1 MFSTS
6 KVGSLFSTRRD
17 EQDVE
22 LSLPLYSSASS
33 AHENRSSGFLAAENV
48 QVPIPRSPSPRP
60 PEVRISRPATP
71 LGQFSPPLPQI
82 VRRSWRVSWQTALL
96 IILVIYTFLTLLKSS
111 PYQAAETEVFAEYEG
126 GPPRSDITHLIVVA
140 GHAIWMGGNTLGE
153 DESEWT
159 LLPYQHGLAKTF
171 KEHIMTGAKMAQE
184 SENSLLVF
192 TGGETRNF
200 AGPSSE
206 AQSYWS
212 LAYLSKYIEPGSS
225 LFNRSTTEEFARDSY
240 ENLLFSI
247 CRFHEYTSNYPTKLT
262 VVGFEFKRERFK
274 TEHRAAI
281 RFPQDQFRYI
291 GIDNTGDP
299 QQLEGFIRGEKEG
312 LLKQFKDD
320 PHGCTDTELKEKRKG
335 RNPFRTQHGYE
346 VSCPELK
353 GLMRWCLD
361 EDAIKDGKTQQYPGD
376 LPWSKGIE

>member
-1 MFSTS
+1 MFSSS

-22 LSLPLYSSASS
+22 LSLPLYSSAS
-33 AHENRSSGFLAAENV
+33 HENRSSGFLAAENV

-60 PEVRISRPATP
+60 LEVRISRPATP
-71 LGQFSPPLPQI
+71 LSQFSPPLPQI
-82 VRRSWRVSWQTALL
+82 VRRSWRISWQTTLL
-96 IILVIYTFLTLLKSS
+96 IILIIYTFFTLLKGA
-111 PYQAAETEVFAEYEG
+111 PYQTTETEIVAEYDG
-126 GPPRSDITHLIVVA
+126 GPPRADITHLIVVA

-153 DESEWT
+153 SESEWT

-171 KEHIMTGAKMAQE
+171 KEHITTGVKLAQN

-200 AGPSSE
+200 AGPASE

-212 LAYLSKYIEPGSS
+212 LAYLSKLIEPNSS

-262 VVGFEFKRERFK
+262 VVGFEFKRERFN
-274 TEHRAAI
+274 TQHRAAI
-281 RFPQDQFRYI
+281 RFPPDQFRYI
-291 GIDNTGDP
+291 GIDNTDDP
-299 QQLEGFIRGEKEG
+299 EQLAGFIKGEKEG
-312 LLKQFKDD
+312 LLKQYRDD
-320 PHGCTDTELKEKRKG
+320 PHGCTDPELKDKRKG
-335 RNPFRTQHGYE
+335 RNPFRTRHGYE
-346 VSCPELK
+346 VTCPELK
-353 GLMRWCLD
+353 ELMRWCMY

>member
-17 EQDVE
+17 EDVE
-22 LSLPLYSSASS
+22 LSLPLYSSSAST
-33 AHENRSSGFLAAENV
+33 HENRSSGFLAAENV

-71 LGQFSPPLPQI
+71 SSIYSPPLPQI
-82 VRRSWRVSWQTALL
+82 VRRPWRISWQTALL
-96 IILVIYTFLTLLKSS
+96 IILVIYTFFTLLKGA
-111 PYQAAETEVFAEYEG
+111 PYRAESEIVAEYDG
-126 GPPRSDITHLIVVA
+126 GPPRTDITHLVVVA

-153 DESEWT
+153 DETEWT

-171 KEHIMTGAKMAQE
+171 KAHIMTGVQTAQK
-184 SENSLLVF
+184 SEDSLLIF

-200 AGPSSE
+200 AGPASE

-212 LAYLSKYIEPGSS
+212 LAYLSKLIEPNSS

-281 RFPQDQFRYI
+281 RFPLEHFTYI
-291 GIDNTGDP
+291 GIDNTEDP
-299 QQLEGFIRGEKEG
+299 EQLAGFAKGEKEG
-312 LLKQFKDD
+312 LLKQYRDD
-320 PHGCTDTELKEKRKG
+320 PHGCTDPELKDKRKG
-335 RNPFRTQHGYE
+335 RNPFRTRHGYE
-346 VSCPELK
+346 VTCPELK
-353 GLMRWCLD
+353 GLLRWCMED
-361 EDAIKDGKTQQYPGD
+361 DAIKDGKTQQYPGS
-376 LPWSKGIE
+376 LPWSKGI